1 MGRYL
6 VVGGSSGIGKA
17 VVDRLIEKG
26 HLVHV
31 LARNPREL
39 NISGNLSFNSWDAFG
54 NDPDLT
60 HLEELDGVVYAP
72 GTILLKPFH
81 RYSNDEF
88 LTDYTVNTIGAVKV
102 LRAALSLLKKGN
114 QPSVVL
120 FSTVAV
126 QTGMPF
132 HSSIAMAKGAVEGLT
147 RSLAAEW
154 APQIRVN
161 CIAPSLTDT
170 PLAEKILASAEK
182 KEAAAKRHPLN
193 KVGTTEDLA
202 SAVLFLLSNESSW
215 ISGQVIHVDGGMS
228 SIKLI

>member
-1 MGRYL
+1 MGNYL
-6 VVGGSSGIGKA
+6 VVGGSSGIGRT
-17 VVDRLIEKG
+17 VVDHLIEKG
-26 HLVHV
+26 NTVHV
-31 LARNPREL
+31 LARNQREL
-39 NISGNLSFNSWDAFG
+39 GVSENLTFKSWDALG
-54 NDPDLT
+54 DDPDLS
-60 HLEELDGVVYAP
+60 HLESLDGVVYAP

-81 RYSNDEF
+81 RYSNEEILNDF
-88 LTDYTVNTIGAVKV
+88 TINAMGAIKT
-102 LRAALSLLKKGN
+102 LRASLPLLKKGQ

-132 HSSIAMAKGAVEGLT
+132 HASIAMAKGAVEGLT

-170 PLAEKILASAEK
+170 PLAEKILASVEK

-193 KVGTTEDLA
+193 KVGTKEDLA
-202 SAVLFLLSNESSW
+202 SAVLFLLSQESTW